1 MRYCALDFCFK
12 SGIGTYDNN
21 LHLKQALEQGYSFFN
36 QHRHSTF
43 HVDSFNVETSRTL
56 EYDEAVNIIKD
67 CLVIINNICNNW

>member
-1 MRYCALDFCFK
+1 MIDKKKLKDVMK
-12 SGIGTYDNN
+12 
-21 LHLKQALEQGYSFFN
+21 KQALEQGYSFFN

>member
-1 MRYCALDFCFK
+1 MSNYFR
-12 SGIGTYDNN
+12 GRP
-21 LHLKQALEQGYSFFN
+21 FFN